1 MLIRLPFLKA
11 SVMRFPPDLFRPVP
25 AVLAALVLA
34 SGLPLAPGP
43 ATATPIDF
51 LDQVQTD
58 DDRLQGVLESIQSGQ
73 TVQARARLE
82 PILAANPALAPAQEL
97 LGVIH
102 ALEGDL
108 DAAIAAFERAVELN
122 PGQGSALTKL
132 GDVHLALGDRAAAR
146 GYFERALAILPEDRL
161 THQRLGLLAEED
173 GDIAAAIRHYE
184 AGIRGMPAD
193 TLGVKINLALLYNRT
208 GAPDR
213 ARDLLA
219 PFAARDDTPALVRRA
234 LGNAHLAL
242 GDSEAAIAQYR
253 QALARAPG
261 DAATAL
267 GLGAALT
274 QAGAAPEAVELL
286 APFNA
291 ADPADDAVA
300 LLLAR
305 AQAAA
310 DDAGGARAT
319 LEAALS
325 AASDAGRRAAP
336 DLHLDLGA
344 LQQAAGDLDAA
355 EATYA
360 ALQRAYPDSA
370 APYLAQGALLG
381 LQRRYAEALTAFE
394 AGLARAPEHP
404 GLLRGAL
411 RAHQREG
418 RVAAA
423 RDMGRR
429 LAATE
434 AAQATDLFYLGT
446 LEEAAGDTDR
456 AIAAYEGAIERD
468 PDLWPALN
476 NLAVLLIGRDAAA
489 EALPRAERARALH
502 PDHPAVHH
510 TLGLALLRT
519 DRAAEAEA
527 PLREAVGMAPENAA
541 YLRSLAEAAA
551 ALGRGDEARD
561 LLTRARAAGLDPAEA
576 RALEARIGG

>member
-1 MLIRLPFLKA
+1 
-11 SVMRFPPDLFRPVP
+11 MRFPPDLFRPVP
-25 AVLAALVLA
+25 AVLAVFLA
-34 SGLPLAPGP
+34 SGLPLATGP
-43 ATATPIDF
+43 VAAAPIDF

-58 DDRLQGVLESIQSGQ
+58 DSRLQRVLESIQAGQ
-73 TVQARARLE
+73 PVQARARLE
-82 PILAANPALAPAQEL
+82 PILAANPTLAPAQEL

-108 DAAIAAFERAVELN
+108 DDAIAAFERAIDLD
-122 PGQGSALTKL
+122 PGQYTALTKL
-132 GDVHLALGDRAAAR
+132 GDVHLALGARETAR
-146 GYFERALAILPEDRL
+146 GYFTRAAEIAPEDRL
-161 THQRLGLLAEED
+161 SHQRLGLLAEED
-173 GDIAAAIRHYE
+173 GDIPAAIRHYE
-184 AGIRGMPAD
+184 AGIRGMPED
-193 TLGVKINLALLYNRT
+193 TLGVKINLALLYNRA

-213 ARDLLA
+213 SLVLLA
-219 PFAARDDTPALVRRA
+219 PFAAQDDTPALVRRA

-242 GDSEAAIAQYR
+242 GDTEAAIGAYR
-253 QALARAPG
+253 QALASAPE
-261 DAATAL
+261 DSATAL
-267 GLGAALT
+267 GLGGALLQAEEARAA
-274 QAGAAPEAVELL
+274 VDLL
-286 APFNA
+286 APFHA
-291 ADPADDAVA
+291 ADPADDALA
-300 LLLAR
+300 LMLAR

-310 DDAGGARAT
+310 GDTGGARAT
-319 LEAALS
+319 LEAALP
-325 AASDAGRRAAP
+325 AEPDADRRAAP
-336 DLHLDLGA
+336 DLYFDLGA

-370 APYLAQGALLG
+370 TPYLAQGALLG
-381 LQRRYAEALTAFE
+381 LQRRYAEALTVFE
-394 AGLARAPEHP
+394 AGLTRAPEHP

-411 RAHQREG
+411 RAHQQEG
-418 RVAAA
+418 RAEAA
-423 RDMGRR
+423 RDLGRR

-434 AAQATDLFYLGT
+434 AVQASDLFYLGT
-446 LEEAAGDTDR
+446 LEEATGEIDQ
-456 AIAAYEGAIERD
+456 AIAAYEGAVDRD

-476 NLAVLLIGRDAAA
+476 NLAVLLIGRDAAS
-489 EALPRAERARALH
+489 EALPMAERARALR

-527 PLREAVGMAPENAA
+527 PLREAVGMAPENAS